1 MSEYTSNWIG
11 EEATDE
17 EVTYWTAGGEAMEMM
32 AVNTEQSLEINE
44 LAGALA
50 KAQMEMP
57 HASKDSTNEFFRS
70 GYADL
75 AAVMRA
81 WQSAGPKH
89 GLAVVQTLEPSDGT
103 EVTVVTTLMHSSGQ
117 WIAGKLTMKPEKLNP
132 QGIGSCITYARRYS
146 LSAIVGIAQDDD
158 DGNAASGNKKKAFKP
173 EQAKGAE
180 MPEGLPNSKDIAYER
195 YIEWAGEKGNV
206 VAGMELFA
214 ATLGLKIKN
223 DKLTHREWVQIE
235 AAIHLHS
242 TGENMKSYKEYIDGL
257 KAAGG

>member
-1 MSEYTSNWIG
+1 MNLENSYS
-11 EEATDE
+11 AD
-17 EVTYWTAGGEAMEMM
+17 
-32 AVNTEQSLEINE
+32 QSLEINE
-44 LAGALA
+44 LAEALA
-50 KAQMEMP
+50 KAQAEMP

-81 WQSAGPKH
+81 WQAAGPKH

-103 EVTVVTTLMHSSGQ
+103 EVTVVTTLMHKSGQ
-117 WIAGKLTMKPEKLNP
+117 WIVGKLTMKPEKMNP

-180 MPEGLPNSKDIAYER
+180 MPEGLPTSKDIAYER
-195 YIEWAGEKGNV
+195 YIEWAGDKGDV
-206 VAGMELFA
+206 VLGMHLFA
-214 ATLGLKIKN
+214 ATLGLEIKG
-223 DKLTHREWVQIE
+223 DKLTDSNWRKVS

-242 TGENMKSYKEYIDGL
+242 TVEKKSYKEYIDSL